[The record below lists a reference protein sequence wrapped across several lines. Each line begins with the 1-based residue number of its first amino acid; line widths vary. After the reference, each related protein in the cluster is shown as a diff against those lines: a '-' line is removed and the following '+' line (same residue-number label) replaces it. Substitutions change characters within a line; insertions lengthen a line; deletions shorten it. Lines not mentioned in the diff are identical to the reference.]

1 MPSPIGKLGAY
12 YDLVIRFPV
21 TVMAP
26 ALLGWWADKKLG
38 TDPWLVVI
46 GFHLGLAGAFYTLYK
61 TFKVKK
67 KKPPE
72 KN

>member
-1 MPSPIGKLGAY
+1 LSSPIGKLGSY

-26 ALLGWWADKKLG
+26 ALLGWWADGKLG
-38 TDPWLVVI
+38 TGHWLVVI
-46 GFHLGLAGAFYTLYK
+46 GFHLGLAAAFYTLYR

-67 KKPPE
+67 KKNE
-72 KN
+72 E